1 MIKIIKPHYNYILL
15 LIGLLAAAC
24 QQENNPTDTSV
35 VAIDPTQALFS
46 KASTVFSDIEYIPL
60 LDSAIGRVRDKILH
74 VNNHYFVQ
82 TARPA
87 CILIYDA
94 TGKMASQICQGGQ
107 GAGKYR
113 GITDFVIDTKDSTV
127 LILNRNIFKIFRYDF
142 QGNFIT
148 DYQIAPVYAWR
159 FEILDEEHF
168 VLYCGSEIT
177 DRNTTRTV
185 FFNHTTGELH
195 EGYLPIKNH
204 EARYMNF
211 ATYNNFWRLPDG
223 TLCAFYTLNDTI
235 YAISRDECRPHRIID
250 FGKYAITDD
259 FLARPHNNVMDFF
272 INLRKPGND
281 FAGRMISYHET
292 DTYLSFIFEH
302 RGRLPLLLYDKQAR
316 RYQLSARLLDD
327 ISLPGFP
334 LYNNDPDEKAPKG
347 VTSDNRL
354 IFSLDAEYIRAH
366 IDSVKQVSAPAA
378 WAKLQQEYPQWR
390 HLDET
395 IDISSNPVLI
405 VAKVKNL

>member
-1 MIKIIKPHYNYILL
+1 MFKITKPYYILL

-24 QQENNPTDTSV
+24 QQETNPNEASV

-60 LDSAIGRVRDKILH
+60 LDTTIGRTQRKILH

-87 CILIYDA
+87 CILRYDA
-94 TGKMASQICQGGQ
+94 KGKFVSQICQGGQ
-107 GAGKYR
+107 GPGKYR
-113 GITDFVIDTKDSTV
+113 GISDFVIDTKDSTV
-127 LILNRNIFKIFRYDF
+127 LILNRNFFKIFRYDF
-142 QGNFIT
+142 QGNFIA

-159 FEILDEEHF
+159 FEILDNEHF

-195 EGYLPIKNH
+195 DGYFPIKKH

-211 ATYNNFWRLPDG
+211 ATYNNFHRLPDG
-223 TLCAFYTLNDTI
+223 TLCAFYPLNDTI
-235 YAISRDECRPHRIID
+235 YAISRNEYRPHRIID
-250 FGKYAITDD
+250 FGKYTIPDA
-259 FLARPHNNVMDFF
+259 FLAQPHNDVMDFF
-272 INLRKPGND
+272 SNLRKPDND
-281 FAGRMISYHET
+281 FAGRIIRYYET
-292 DTYLSFIFEH
+292 DTYFTFIFEH
-302 RGRLPLLLYDKQAR
+302 RGQLPLLLYDKQTR
-316 RYQLSARLLDD
+316 RYQLSARLFDD

>member
-1 MIKIIKPHYNYILL
+1 MIKIIKPYYNYILL

-24 QQENNPTDTSV
+24 QPETNPTDTSV

-60 LDSAIGRVRDKILH
+60 LDTTIGRTQRKILH

-87 CILIYDA
+87 CILRYDA
-94 TGKMASQICQGGQ
+94 KGKLVSQICQGGQ

-113 GITDFVIDTKDSTV
+113 GITDFVVDTKDSTV
-127 LILNRNIFKIFRYDF
+127 LILTGSLFKIFRYDF
-142 QGNFIT
+142 QGNFIA
-148 DYQIAPVYAWR
+148 DYKITPVSPWR

-168 VLYCGSEIT
+168 VLYCSQIS

-195 EGYLPIKNH
+195 EGYLPIKSN

-211 ATYNNFWRLPDG
+211 LTYNNFCRLPDG
-223 TLCAFYTLNDTI
+223 TLCAFYPLNDTI

-250 FGKYAITDD
+250 FGKYAITHD
-259 FLARPHNNVMDFF
+259 FLAQPHKDVRDFF

-281 FAGRMISYHET
+281 FAGRMIRYYET
-292 DTYLSFIFEH
+292 DTYFTFIFEH
-302 RGRLPLLLYDKQAR
+302 RGQLPLLLYDKQTR
-316 RYQLSARLLDD
+316 RYQLSARLFDD

-347 VTSDNRL
+347 VTDDNRL

-366 IDSVKQVSAPAA
+366 IDSVKQVSAPEA

-390 HLDET
+390 HLNET
-395 IDISSNPVLI
+395 INISSNPVLI
-405 VAKVKNL
+405 VAKVKPL